1 LENRPLNVEVFENPR
16 PRQQVGS
23 FNLSA
28 EDLLE
33 ILSSFD
39 PYGLWRLDLETGQV
53 FWSPDV
59 FQIHGLEQAD
69 GPVDMN
75 EAFKLYHPE
84 DARTLCRLI
93 DDAIRSKSGY
103 RFVLRLRM
111 PGGKYRLIKSIA
123 RYRDTDG
130 GSSELVGVFS
140 RFALDI
146 RSIATVEY

>member
-1 LENRPLNVEVFENPR
+1 LENRPLNVEVFANPR
-16 PRQQVGS
+16 PRQLIGS
-23 FNLSA
+23 FNLNA

-39 PYGLWRLDLETGQV
+39 PYGLWRLDLESGQF
-53 FWSPDV
+53 FWSRDV
-59 FQIHGLEQAD
+59 FNVHGLEPAE

-84 DARTLCRLI
+84 DARTLGRLI

-111 PGGKYRLIKSIA
+111 PDGKYRLVKSVA
-123 RYRDTDG
+123 RYREPEDG
-130 GSSELVGVFS
+130 TGELVGVFS

-146 RSIATVEY
+146 RSIATVEN